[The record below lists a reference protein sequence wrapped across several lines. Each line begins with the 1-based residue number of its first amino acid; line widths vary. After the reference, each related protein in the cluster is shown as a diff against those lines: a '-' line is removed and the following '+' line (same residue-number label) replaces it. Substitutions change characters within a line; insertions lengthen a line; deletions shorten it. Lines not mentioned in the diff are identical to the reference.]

1 MNWWTNKFPIDS
13 SLISGEEIISYQNS
27 IRNGLLPDTTQNL
40 LLVWENYLKTYL
52 ADRKLQN
59 IYNNTISVSD
69 LEVKREF
76 MHSNINCSI
85 DILNI
90 KSNSIPDSLIAVS
103 KEEIE
108 NEYNEN

>member
-1 MNWWTNKFPIDS
+1 MSPPPAFQDNLKTLGLFSD
-13 SLISGEEIISYQNS
+13 EEGNFDLDSYQNS

-69 LEVKREF
+69 LEVKRDF

-90 KSNSIPDSLIAVS
+90 KSNSIPDLSLIH
-103 KEEIE
+103 I
-108 NEYNEN
+108 